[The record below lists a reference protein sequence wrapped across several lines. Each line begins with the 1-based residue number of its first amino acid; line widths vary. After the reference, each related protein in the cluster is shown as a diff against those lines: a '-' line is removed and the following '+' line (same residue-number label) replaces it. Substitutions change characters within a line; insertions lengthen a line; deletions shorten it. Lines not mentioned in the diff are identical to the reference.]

1 MGELIIKLTSEGLK
15 KLIKEQLQKPTVIIE
30 EPSVEEG
37 RGRGTSPGKFKR
49 VMEIL
54 GPSNDSMKG
63 FGVMS
68 AENPLGQKSSSFDNE
83 RRMNQLKDLLKADG
97 KSFEEVQGKFFN
109 NEENSLVIPDVDI
122 RAMASYS
129 SNKDWPQHSFIFGKK
144 DKVGEDV
151 HVHYYFVEMRFDDS
165 YELAGYEVTDYRT
178 SIFKNAEIQ
187 KRKDMFS
194 QAGGKKFYIPFFD
207 SSADIGGEEHI
218 VPQGAAPNPVDPNEM
233 K

>member
-1 MGELIIKLTSEGLK
+1 MKLTKDALRSLII
-15 KLIKEQLQKPTVIIE
+15 EQMQKTTVIIE

-37 RGRGTSPGKFKR
+37 RGRGKSPGKFKR
-49 VMEIL
+49 VMQIL
-54 GPSNDSMKG
+54 GPSSDSMKG

-68 AENPLGQKSSSFDNE
+68 AENPLGQQSSSFDNE
-83 RRMNQLKDLLKADG
+83 RRMSQLKDLLKADG
-97 KSFEEVQGKFFN
+97 KSFEEVKGKFFN

-122 RAMASYS
+122 RAMSSYS

-144 DKVGEDV
+144 DKVGDDI

-165 YELAGYEVTDYRT
+165 YDLAGYEITDYRT
-178 SIFKNAEIQ
+178 SIFQNAEIQ

-207 SSADIGGEEHI
+207 DEPTIGGEPNI
-218 VPQGAAPNPVDPNEM
+218 PPVGLPPNPTNQ
-233 K
+233 

>member
-1 MGELIIKLTSEGLK
+1 MKLTRKALK
-15 KLIKEQLQKPTVIIE
+15 SLIKEEMQKTTVIIE

-37 RGRGTSPGKFKR
+37 KGKGSKPGKFKR
-49 VMEIL
+49 VMQIL
-54 GPSNDSMKG
+54 GPSEDSMKG

-68 AENPLGQKSSSFDNE
+68 AENPLGQQSSSFDNE
-83 RRMNQLKDLLKADG
+83 RRMTQLRDLLKADG
-97 KSFEEVQGKFFN
+97 KSFEEVKGKFFN

-129 SNKDWPQHSFIFGKK
+129 GNKDWPQHSFIFGKK
-144 DKVGEDV
+144 DKVGDDI
-151 HVHYYFVEMRFDDS
+151 HVHYYFVEMKFDDS
-165 YELAGYEVTDYRT
+165 YDLAGYDITDYRT

-187 KRKDMFS
+187 QRTDMFS

-207 SSADIGGEEHI
+207 ESEDIGGEEHI
-218 VPQGAAPNPVDPNEM
+218 TPQGAPPNPVDPTEM